1 VNTRTIHFLAITV
14 LAMMAIFAHP
24 QGAAAQQGTSK
35 SETSKSE
42 TSKHSKPET
51 SQQET
56 PHQRPGSGAAQPEP
70 NEPIGV
76 AANVK
81 SDANEIRNSPSVRKL
96 AKWTGLSDEN
106 AYWLSIFLN
115 FAILVALLGLL
126 SRKTLPGLFKARNI
140 GIQKRV
146 EEARKTG
153 EEARERLKGVEAR
166 LSRLDVEISEMR
178 REAEENARNEEKRV
192 LAEAEA
198 ERQRIVTAAEQEIA
212 AVAGNA
218 RRELKAYA
226 AELAVNLASKKI
238 RVGKEADQILVRDFA
253 IELGKDGN

>member
-1 VNTRTIHFLAITV
+1 VNTRTRHFLAITV
-14 LAMMAIFAHP
+14 LAMIATFVHP
-24 QGAAAQQGTSK
+24 RGAAAQQGTSK
-35 SETSKSE
+35 HQT
-42 TSKHSKPET
+42 SKPET

-70 NEPIGV
+70 DEPAGG
-76 AANVK
+76 ATKAK
-81 SDANEIRNSPSVRKL
+81 SDADEIRNSPSVRKL
-96 AKWTGLSDEN
+96 AKWTGLSNEN

-115 FAILVALLGLL
+115 FAILAGLLGLL
-126 SRKTLPGLFKARNI
+126 LRKTLPGMFKARNAA
-140 GIQKRV
+140 IQKRI

-153 EEARERLKGVEAR
+153 EEARERLKKVEAR
-166 LSRLDVEISEMR
+166 LSRLDVEITEMR
-178 REAEENARNEEKRV
+178 REAEENARTEEKRV

-238 RVGKEADQILVRDFA
+238 RVEKDADQLLVRDFTA
-253 IELGKDGN
+253 QLGRDGN